1 MKILSGFSS
10 TIHSLTQ
17 VVIALLGLGIVV
29 SLLGGNVPFVSGIA
43 DNIVGLVQSLGDAGI
58 VGLVAAMIW
67 TFLVSNTLEAVIY
80 GGMLGFS
87 SGFLMTVNSVIWPNY
102 YGRQHLGSIR
112 GIATTVTIAAAAL
125 GPLPFAFLTEL
136 MDSYGKAVMVFLLL
150 PVLCIVASALAVKPV
165 FAKGVAVKSGVEL
178 EV

>member
-58 VGLVAAMIW
+58 GGLIAAI
-67 TFLVSNTLEAVIY
+67 II
-80 GGMLGFS
+80 LGF
-87 SGFLMTVNSVIWPNY
+87 Y
-102 YGRQHLGSIR
+102 
-112 GIATTVTIAAAAL
+112 
-125 GPLPFAFLTEL
+125 
-136 MDSYGKAVMVFLLL
+136 K
-150 PVLCIVASALAVKPV
+150 
-165 FAKGVAVKSGVEL
+165 
-178 EV
+178 